1 MGGWVSEGETMCEY
15 SEGGGG
21 RVGEWRGRQ
30 CGSIVREKESE
41 WVSGGGACHYVMDLH
56 MAKHPGTIYY
66 ILYIENF
73 MAQIFFENLVY

>member
-1 MGGWVSEGETMCEY
+1 MWEY

-21 RVGEWRGRQ
+21 GQVEGETV
-30 CGSIVREKESE
+30 CKYSE